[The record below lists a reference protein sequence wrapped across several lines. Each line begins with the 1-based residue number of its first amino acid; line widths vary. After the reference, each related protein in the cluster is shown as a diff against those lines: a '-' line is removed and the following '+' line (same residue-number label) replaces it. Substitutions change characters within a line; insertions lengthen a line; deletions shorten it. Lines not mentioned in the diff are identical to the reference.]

1 MIILKVSDFK
11 QPGFYN
17 LALDNTTT
25 GDLQAVIDE
34 WESYYIYQLLSNNTP
49 AFTKGLAQL
58 FIEDCQAN
66 AGVPITPRFVKIFNA
81 FNEMVGSNMYS
92 SKGMKA
98 ILMGIIVYHYITET
112 SSWSGISGIA
122 QGDAS
127 AAKGLGLN
135 NYYRFAE
142 SRFNDTLEYVKA
154 ITWWL
159 QSGNSNG
166 GGLAEYPEYLKVFDH
181 YETFRP
187 KAQSIL

>member
-1 MIILKVSDFK
+1 MIILKTSDFK
-11 QPGFYN
+11 AAGFYN
-17 LALDNTTT
+17 LALDNVKTN
-25 GDLQAVIDE
+25 DLQAVIDE
-34 WESYYIYQLLSNNTP
+34 WEKYYIYKLLSNNTP
-49 AFTKGLAQL
+49 QYATGLADQ
-58 FIEDCQAN
+58 FITDCSAN
-66 AGVPITPRFVKIFNA
+66 SGIPIIPRFVKIFNA
-81 FNEMVGSNMYS
+81 FNEMSGSNMYS

-112 SSWSGISGIA
+112 SSWSGVGGIA
-122 QGDAS
+122 QGDSSAS
-127 AAKGLGLN
+127 KGLGLN

-166 GGLAEYPEYLKVFDH
+166 GGAAQYPEYLKVNDH
-181 YETFRP
+181 YEVFRP